1 MKTWVPVMV
10 IDFDNDNGCADADW
24 HTKRRFISEQ
34 EFGDA
39 LGTVVGFAVIACV
52 ILGAVAAVVWG

>member
-1 MKTWVPVMV
+1 MV

-24 HTKRRFISEQ
+24 HERTE
-34 EFGDA
+34 GMGVA
-39 LGTVVGFAVIACV
+39 VWLVLGVMGV